1 MFFRP
6 TLVLLLGVLVLAAW
20 ACLLPSTAEA
30 QPCHPHM
37 HATSE
42 PSPAPP
48 LEAEVPASRTTALV
62 FAHVHAMHLAVA
74 FDEVPA
80 IAGETQVHP
89 GPVVSMADRSCCG
102 AGCKNAQCVGGKSA
116 TVFSLAER
124 SFPVGAPGFFAAEP
138 VPLLG
143 RMPEGLRK
151 PPRSVV

>member
-20 ACLLPSTAEA
+20 ACLLPGTAEA

-37 HATSE
+37 HAASE
-42 PSPAPP
+42 PSLAPP
-48 LEAEVPASRTTALV
+48 REAEAPESGTAARV
-62 FAHVHAMHLAVA
+62 FAHAHAIHSPVA
-74 FDEVPA
+74 LDEVPT

-116 TVFSLAER
+116 TVVSLAER
-124 SFPVGAPGFFAAEP
+124 SFPVGAPGLFAAEP
-138 VPLLG
+138 VPLFG
-143 RMPEGLRK
+143 RMPKGLRK
-151 PPRSVV
+151 PPRSLV